1 MLLEVPYDG
10 HAEPVASLRARPV
23 GASTTCPPSVWSE
36 MALLDHEDVLVCGGD
51 VPTKTVAIDLTLD
64 HRCVSPRWRPTL
76 WLPTARLADPQV
88 RNAESYGET
97 YMLRP

>member
-1 MLLEVPYDG
+1 
-10 HAEPVASLRARPV
+10 
-23 GASTTCPPSVWSE
+23 

-88 RNAESYGET
+88 
-97 YMLRP
+97 